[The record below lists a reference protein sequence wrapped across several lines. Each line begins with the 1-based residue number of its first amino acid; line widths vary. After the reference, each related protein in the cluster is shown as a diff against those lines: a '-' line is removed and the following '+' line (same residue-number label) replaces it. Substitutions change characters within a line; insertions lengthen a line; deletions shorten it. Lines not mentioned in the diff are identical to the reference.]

1 MTRYALF
8 DDTVL
13 NNPSTMIT
21 STTDQEGGILRVK
34 GGALIDG
41 KLTRVTIIVMDES
54 PMKISALAHLDTC
67 VINCQDI
74 IIEGEFSGEINA
86 KGDVEL
92 GDSCRVKGK
101 LNHSGRLLIDCTLAD
116 TVDLHIRKLSE
127 APKDFD
133 VQHPNFFDP
142 KASSVTPLAI
152 GSNAEVS

>member
-1 MTRYALF
+1 MSRYALF

-21 STTDQEGGILRVK
+21 STTDQEGGTLRVK

-41 KLTRVTIIVMDES
+41 KLTRVTIIVTDES
-54 PMKISALAHLDTC
+54 PLKISAMAYLDTC
-67 VINCQDI
+67 VIHCQDI

-86 KGDVEL
+86 KGDAEL

-127 APKDFD
+127 ATKGFD
-133 VQHPNFFDP
+133 TQRTNHFEP
-142 KASSVTPLAI
+142 KASSATLAI
-152 GSNAEVS
+152 GSNLEVS